1 MKKADSKKKKW
12 SGAPASCS
20 LQKLLMQIQD
30 CTNGDLTSKL
40 FNLKF
45 LQACISLAIDFW
57 AAYIL
62 SLAFPCH
69 LWILVQQV
77 ADSVFCTP
85 PPILR
90 LKSGKSASS
99 SNSASQVRRKRQIQI
114 LELGGFSIKNCR
126 QQTLIGRHSGKNMGK
141 GASSSSSERVIATSV
156 STFPKG
162 KSNTCPAGR
171 LSKSI

>member
-1 MKKADSKKKKW
+1 MCNKW
-12 SGAPASCS
+12 
-20 LQKLLMQIQD
+20 LI
-30 CTNGDLTSKL
+30 L
-40 FNLKF
+40 FS
-45 LQACISLAIDFW
+45 A
-57 AAYIL
+57 
-62 SLAFPCH
+62 H
-69 LWILVQQV
+69 
-77 ADSVFCTP
+77 TT

-99 SNSASQVRRKRQIQI
+99 SNSASQVRRKHQIQI
-114 LELGGFSIKNCR
+114 LELSGFSIKSCR

-171 LSKSI
+171 LPKRILKKTFCYLIFTSSKSSDSRLFDQWNEKSFLLNDIIGCFYQTIGNYQDLICKPAKLLSCFSSKRSQF